1 MSTAASQS
9 NRNIIKKDFYFN
21 LSFSNTKG
29 ISLYSKSESH
39 IFNLL
44 HTQCVLVD
52 FYSYIYFFYFRC

>member
-1 MSTAASQS
+1 MSAAASQS
-9 NRNIIKKDFYFN
+9 NKNIIKNDFFFN

-44 HTQCVLVD
+44 HTECALV
-52 FYSYIYFFYFRC
+52 IFFNFSR

>member
-1 MSTAASQS
+1 MSTVASQS
-9 NRNIIKKDFYFN
+9 NKNIIKNEFYFN

-44 HTQCVLVD
+44 HTECVSVVV
-52 FYSYIYFFYFRC
+52 F